1 MSKHKLTKKELN
13 AISWRYILGSQL
25 NWNYERMM
33 SSGYLYG
40 ILPVLKKF
48 YGHDEAQFQDM
59 MRTHNQFFNTNAIFG
74 NLIMGIDVAIEEQD
88 GYKAKETII
97 ALKTAL
103 MGSLAGVGALYSTLF
118 GGRFSALLQGHW
130 LKMVRWL
137 AVLFGLLQILH
148 YCLVGPRSY
157 HLVISKGSN

>member
-1 MSKHKLTKKELN
+1 MAMSDQKLTKKELN
-13 AISWRYILGSQL
+13 TISWRYILASQL

-48 YGHDEAQFQDM
+48 YGHDETQLQDM

-88 GYKAKETII
+88 GHKAKETII

-103 MGSLAGVGALYSTLF
+103 MGSLAGVGDSLFHVIWGTIFGSVAGTLAQN
-118 GGRFSALLQGHW
+118 G
-130 LKMVRWL
+130 
-137 AVLFGLLQILH
+137 
-148 YCLVGPRSY
+148 
-157 HLVISKGSN
+157 

>member
-74 NLIMGIDVAIEEQD
+74 NLIMGLMWR
-88 GYKAKETII
+88 
-97 ALKTAL
+97 LK
-103 MGSLAGVGALYSTLF
+103 S
-118 GGRFSALLQGHW
+118 
-130 LKMVRWL
+130 KMVIKRKKQ
-137 AVLFGLLQILH
+137 LL
-148 YCLVGPRSY
+148 R
-157 HLVISKGSN
+157 

>member
-74 NLIMGIDVAIEEQD
+74 NLIMGIDLRLKSKMAIKRKKQ
-88 GYKAKETII
+88 
-97 ALKTAL
+97 
-103 MGSLAGVGALYSTLF
+103 
-118 GGRFSALLQGHW
+118 LL
-130 LKMVRWL
+130 R
-137 AVLFGLLQILH
+137 
-148 YCLVGPRSY
+148 
-157 HLVISKGSN
+157 

>member
-74 NLIMGIDVAIEEQD
+74 NLIMGIEIQLE
-88 GYKAKETII
+88 G
-97 ALKTAL
+97 
-103 MGSLAGVGALYSTLF
+103 
-118 GGRFSALLQGHW
+118 QGF
-130 LKMVRWL
+130 K
-137 AVLFGLLQILH
+137 QI
-148 YCLVGPRSY
+148 
-157 HLVISKGSN
+157 